1 MRTKQV
7 PEQGRSGVSIW
18 RLLTEPLASSLP
30 PEKYRRS
37 APLLAAFL
45 LVLVGATFVSVGTS
59 LVTGGVQP
67 IIVVAFVVFSIAYL
81 LSRTRHYLLAAA
93 LTVTML
99 AIPSFVSVLLD
110 PDVSEY
116 LIPPRLVWLVLP
128 ILLSSLL
135 FNIRGTLVVGGG
147 ILVGVLLLPLLNSQL
162 SFQSVG
168 GTLGLVVTT
177 SALVTSFIYYRNLLQ
192 EDRQAEL
199 RASEQRYRAL
209 FERTSDAVFI
219 RSLDGTNLEANQQAA
234 DMLGYS
240 LDELAGLSIADVVVP
255 SEYDDS
261 QERLAQLREGQTLPI
276 YELTFRRKDGVEVP
290 AEVNAALVYDAA
302 GNPLHIQN
310 IVRDITQRRRAE
322 ILRERLLSALQRRST
337 QLQTSAQISKS
348 ASMILDTEL
357 LINHA
362 VNLIQKRFQFY
373 YVGLF
378 LVDEAAGEAGV
389 EYAVLKAG
397 TGEAGQRML
406 EAGYRLVVGGDSAI
420 GWCVANA
427 EPNVA
432 LDVGPGAVQFNN
444 PVLPDT
450 RSELALP
457 LISHG
462 QCIGALTV
470 QSVQEAAFTRDDTS
484 VLQTMADQLAIAI
497 ENARLYNRVRRHA
510 AELEE
515 RVAERTAELAAVN
528 KELEAFA
535 YSVSHDLRAP
545 LRSIGGFSQALLE
558 DYESDLDA
566 IGQDYLRRVVAAS
579 QHMGQLI
586 DDLLQL
592 SRLTRREMRREQVDL
607 SALARSVAARLREA
621 EPRRHVEFVI
631 ADRVFARGDERLLT
645 VVLENLLGNAWKFTS
660 RRPEAR
666 IEFGV
671 TRHEGQTA
679 YYVRDDGAGFDMTY
693 AGRLFRPFQRLHSEG
708 DFEGTGIGLTTV
720 QRVVHRH
727 SGRVWASGKPDQ
739 GATFYFTLAPSG
751 ERQDGGLQF
760 SPAQGRPDPYL

>member
-1 MRTKQV
+1 M
-7 PEQGRSGVSIW
+7 
-18 RLLTEPLASSLP
+18 
-30 PEKYRRS
+30 
-37 APLLAAFL
+37 
-45 LVLVGATFVSVGTS
+45 SVGTS

-99 AIPSFVSVLLD
+99 AVPSFVSVLLD
-110 PDVSEY
+110 PGVSEY
-116 LIPPRLVWLVLP
+116 LIPSHLVWLVLP

-147 ILVGVLLLPLLNSQL
+147 ILVGVLLLPLLNPQL

-261 QERLAQLREGQTLPI
+261 QERLDQLREGQTLPI

-378 LVDEAAGEAGV
+378 LVDEAADEAGV

-406 EAGYRLVVGGDSAI
+406 EAGYRLAVGGDSAI

-432 LDVGPGAVQFNN
+432 LDVGPGAVRFNN

-470 QSVQEAAFTRDDTS
+470 QSTQGAAFTRDDTS

-621 EPRRHVEFVI
+621 EPHRHVEFVI
-631 ADRVFARGDERLLT
+631 AERVFARGDERLLT

-671 TRHEGQTA
+671 TRHDGQTA

-727 SGRVWASGKPDQ
+727 GGRVWASGKPDQ

-751 ERQDGGLQF
+751 ERQNEGLHVP
-760 SPAQGRPDPYL
+760 PAQDRPDPYL